1 MSATAG
7 AAARPEAP
15 APRLRTVFCTR
26 GGLYAARVLERLAR
40 CETLEL
46 CGIVRSERILDA
58 RFGFA
63 RGARALIRRCG
74 LAYASYLWCATTL
87 ADSLGAAR
95 VAARAPGRS
104 VPVLVT
110 RDINTP
116 AGLGFLARRSPDLLV
131 SAFFDQRLGA
141 AALEVP
147 AIGGVNIHPSLLPEF
162 RGVDPVLRARL
173 ARVDSLGVTLHWMTS
188 GLDEGPILAQQAL
201 PLPPRASLLE
211 ATAALFTAGAELLA
225 ASVGRISQ
233 RDPGT
238 PQRAAGSYQ
247 GWPARHEVRAL
258 RALGIPLMRVA
269 DLAGVVRPRGRR
281 GTRRSP

>member
-1 MSATAG
+1 MSA
-7 AAARPEAP
+7 AALAADRPDAP
-15 APRLRTVFCTR
+15 TPRLRTVFCTR
-26 GGLYAARVLERLAR
+26 GGLYAARVLERLTR
-40 CETLEL
+40 CEAIEL
-46 CGIVRSERILDA
+46 CGIVRSERILEA
-58 RFGFA
+58 RFGFR
-63 RGARALIRRCG
+63 RGALALIRRCG
-74 LAYASYLWCATTL
+74 LAYALYLWCVTTL
-87 ADSLGAAR
+87 ADSFGASR
-95 VAARAPGRS
+95 AAAWAPGRS

-147 AIGGVNIHPSLLPEF
+147 TLGGVNIHPSLLPEF
-162 RGVDPVLRARL
+162 RGVDPVLQARL

-201 PLPPRASLLE
+201 ALPPRASVLE
-211 ATAALFTAGAELLA
+211 ATAALFAAGAELLA
-225 ASVGRISQ
+225 ASVGRIAQ

-247 GWPARHEVRAL
+247 SWPTPAEVHAL
-258 RALGIPLMRVA
+258 RERGIPLLRIA
-269 DLAGVVRPRGRR
+269 DLRGFFRQR
-281 GTRRSP
+281 ERA